1 MIYEPEDDNT
11 EEAVEYEEPQM
22 PWREQARK
30 MAEETIR
37 AKRDRD
43 AEDSREQILA
53 RYILRL
59 L

>member
-1 MIYEPEDDNT
+1 MNIWL
-11 EEAVEYEEPQM
+11 